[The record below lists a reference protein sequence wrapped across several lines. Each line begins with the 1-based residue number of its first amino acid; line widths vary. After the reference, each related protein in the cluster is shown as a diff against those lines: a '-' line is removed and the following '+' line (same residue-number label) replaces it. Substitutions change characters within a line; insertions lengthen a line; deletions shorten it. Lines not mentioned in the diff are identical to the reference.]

1 MSPIGIDTSFL
12 VAVESTVHEHG
23 FAARELLDRFK
34 LDGEVLALN
43 PDVLSE
49 FIHVMTDGKR
59 LEEPLTVDEAIGQA
73 MTWWS
78 AMKVVRVFPN
88 ESSIDLFLDW
98 CQKYHLGRK
107 RLRDTMLAASY
118 FTAGVTRIVTLN
130 AKDFR
135 VFGCFEIIE
144 PPPAVPQP

>member
-12 VAVESTVHEHG
+12 VAVESTVHQQG
-23 FAARELLDRFK
+23 FTARELLDRFGN
-34 LDGEVLALN
+34 DGELLALN

-49 FIHVMTDGKR
+49 FVHVMSDARR
-59 LEEPLTVDEAIGQA
+59 LDDPLTMNESLRRAQF
-73 MTWWS
+73 WWS
-78 AMKVVRVFPN
+78 AKDVIRIFPTAD
-88 ESSIDLFLDW
+88 STDLFLKW
-98 CQKYHLGRK
+98 VKEHRLGRK

-130 AKDFR
+130 AKDFA

-144 PPPAVPQP
+144 PTPSSPPV

>member
-12 VAVESTVHEHG
+12 VAVETTVHDQG
-23 FAARELLDRFK
+23 FAARELLDRFGI
-34 LDGEVLALN
+34 DGDTLALN

-49 FIHVMTDGKR
+49 FVHVVTDPKR
-59 LEEPLTVDEAIGQA
+59 FNDPLTMDEAVRRA
-73 MTWWS
+73 RVWWS
-78 AMKVVRVFPN
+78 AKDIAQVFPAL
-88 ESSIDLFLDW
+88 ESTILFMDW
-98 CQKYHLGRK
+98 ITQHRLGRK

-118 FTAGVTRIVTLN
+118 FSAGVTRIVTLN

-144 PPPAVPQP
+144 PAPSSPPA

>member
-12 VAVESTVHEHG
+12 VAVESTAHEQG
-23 FAARELLDRFK
+23 FAARELLDRFG
-34 LDGEVLALN
+34 LDGELLALN

-49 FIHVMTDGKR
+49 FVHVMCDSKR
-59 LEEPLTVDEAIGQA
+59 LDDPLEMAEALRRAQFCWSAKDVVRNFLTVESTNLFFDW
-73 MTWWS
+73 M
-78 AMKVVRVFPN
+78 VRFR
-88 ESSIDLFLDW
+88 
-98 CQKYHLGRK
+98 LGRK
-107 RLRDTMLAASY
+107 RVRDTMLAASY

-144 PPPAVPQP
+144 PTPTSPPA